1 VTKDHQLTYFT
12 HTFFFFFFLLMK
24 LKQYLFVAL
33 AVFGF
38 GAVAH
43 AQKAAVVLTID
54 IQEVYKNYAAATDAE
69 TKFQSAVEN
78 ARTQEEDMKKEL
90 ITLRDQI
97 RDMMAKSQSDAI
109 NEATRT
115 ELETEIDTQRQN
127 FASKNEELR
136 NFQQE
141 TTKFLQDRLQTIR
154 NHHISE
160 IREEARSI
168 AEEKNADMVLN
179 SAGLG
184 AVIYAAE
191 GFSITDLCIERLN
204 ANAPE
209 LEVAE

>member
-1 VTKDHQLTYFT
+1 
-12 HTFFFFFFLLMK
+12 MK

-54 IQEVYKNYAAATDAE
+54 IQEVYKNYAAATDA
-69 TKFQSAVEN
+69 EN